1 MKILVVLILLL
12 VSPVALAD
20 KAIVATNQEIAV
32 LVQLI
37 DEALKAKGLTVAHN
51 AVYWVNK
58 LQAAP
63 VVTEQKE
70 EPPK

>member
-1 MKILVVLILLL
+1 MKKILILFLL
-12 VSPVALAD
+12 ASPAAWAD
-20 KAIVATNQEIAV
+20 KAIVATDQEITA
-32 LVQLI
+32 LIQLI
-37 DEALKAKGLTVAHN
+37 DEAVKAKGLSVAPN